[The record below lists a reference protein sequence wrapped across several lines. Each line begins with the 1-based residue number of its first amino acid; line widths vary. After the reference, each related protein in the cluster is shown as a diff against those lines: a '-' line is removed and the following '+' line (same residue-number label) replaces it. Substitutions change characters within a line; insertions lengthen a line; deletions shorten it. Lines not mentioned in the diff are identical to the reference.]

1 MRHAPARVPA
11 DSITARRDFMLR
23 LGSLGGASLTLP
35 GLLAAEASR
44 AATHRGAKSQTAP
57 SGAKSQKTGK
67 AKACILIY
75 LWGGPPQQDMWD
87 LKPDAPAGIR
97 SEFKPIATNVPG
109 LSICDQLPLT
119 ARQADKFS
127 IVRALTH
134 PSNDHVHSVYH
145 TLTGRNDP
153 TLQGALRQRRRTD
166 FPCIG
171 SVVSKLSKPG
181 TLPSTVTVPRPIGHD
196 GVVYSGTNAGFLGA
210 AHDPL
215 ELKSPGEVKSPP
227 VHSFELPTGLDQARF
242 DERFSLLARME
253 AGNRAL
259 DAEIR
264 SGAGNLAAFREQALR
279 MLTGAG
285 ARSAF
290 QLTEEPEKIRDRY
303 GRNEYG
309 ESFLLA
315 RRLVESGVR
324 LVTIVW
330 DYITPKGDVAN
341 VWDNHGGTGA
351 LGGITG
357 YAMLKEKY
365 CLPPLDLAYS
375 ALLDDLQARGLL
387 DETIV
392 AMYGEFGR
400 TPKINKNGGRDH
412 WGACQSAV
420 LAGGGIRGGEVYG
433 ASDKHAAFPAD
444 NPVSPEDLLATIYH
458 GLGIS
463 PETELRDPLGRPY
476 RLVEGRPIAELF

>member
-1 MRHAPARVPA
+1 MRSLPAGFPTKSV
-11 DSITARRDFMLR
+11 SARRDFMLR
-23 LGSLGGASLTLP
+23 LGMLGGTGLTLP
-35 GLLAAEASR
+35 RLLQGEAARAAEVDRSR
-44 AATHRGAKSQTAP
+44 IAATSGRG
-57 SGAKSQKTGK
+57 GK

-87 LKPDAPAGIR
+87 MKPDAPDGIR
-97 SEFKPIATNVPG
+97 SEFKPLETVVPG
-109 LSICDQLPLT
+109 MSFSDQLPLT
-119 ARQADKFS
+119 ARQADKMA

-145 TLTGRNDP
+145 TLTGRDDP
-153 TLQGALRQRRRTD
+153 TLQGALRQRRRLD

-171 SVVSKLSKPG
+171 SVVSHFSKPG
-181 TLPSTVTVPRPIGHD
+181 TLPSTVTLPRPIGHD
-196 GVVYSGTNAGFLGA
+196 GVVYSGTHAGFLGS

-215 ELKSPGEVKSPP
+215 EMQSPGEVKAPP
-227 VHSFELPTGLDQARF
+227 MHSFELPSGLDQARL
-242 DERFSLLARME
+242 DDRFSLLAQIE
-253 AGNRAL
+253 SSQRAL
-259 DAEIR
+259 DDEVR
-264 SGAGNLAAFREQALR
+264 RTNSNLSLFREQAAR
-279 MLTGAG
+279 MLTGGG
-285 ARSAF
+285 AKQSFDLGRESDK
-290 QLTEEPEKIRDRY
+290 LRDRY

-351 LGGITG
+351 LGKISG
-357 YAMLKEKY
+357 YQMLKEKY

-375 ALLDDLQARGLL
+375 ALLEDLGNRGLL
-387 DETIV
+387 DETLV

-400 TPKINKNGGRDH
+400 TPKINKHGGRDH

-420 LAGGGIRGGEVYG
+420 FAGGGVRGGNIHG
-433 ASDKHAAFPAD
+433 ASDAHAAYPVD
-444 NPVSPEDLLATIYH
+444 KPVSPEDILATIHH

-463 PETELRDPLGRPY
+463 PESELRDPLGRPY
-476 RLVEGRPIAELF
+476 RLVEGRSIVELF

>member
-1 MRHAPARVPA
+1 MRRLPAGFPA
-11 DSITARRDFMLR
+11 SSLTARRDFMLR
-23 LGSLGGASLTLP
+23 LGRLGGAALTLP
-35 GLLAAEASR
+35 ALCELEAAR
-44 AATHRGAKSQTAP
+44 AATRNASAGAT
-57 SGAKSQKTGK
+57 GAARKTSADGGR

-87 LKPDAPAGIR
+87 LKPEAPAGIR
-97 SEFKPIATNVPG
+97 SEFAPIDTTVPG
-109 LSICDQLPLT
+109 LRICDQLPLT
-119 ARQADKFS
+119 AKQAEKFA
-127 IVRALTH
+127 IVRSLTH

-171 SVVSKLSKPG
+171 SVVSKLSEPG
-181 TLPSTVTVPRPIGHD
+181 TLPATVTVPRPIGHD
-196 GVVYSGTNAGFLGA
+196 GVVYSGTNAGFLGSA
-210 AHDPL
+210 YDPM
-215 ELKSPGEVKSPP
+215 ELKSPGEVKAPP
-227 VHSFELPTGLDQARF
+227 VHSFELPDGLGQTRLD
-242 DERFSLLARME
+242 DRFSLLAKLE
-253 AGNRAL
+253 ATGRGL
-259 DAEIR
+259 DDEVRR
-264 SGAGNLAAFREQALR
+264 SAANLSAFREQAAR
-279 MLTGAG
+279 ILTGHG
-285 ARSAF
+285 ARQAF
-290 QLTEEPEKIRDRY
+290 ELAHEAERTRERY

-309 ESFLLA
+309 ESFLMA
-315 RRLVESGVR
+315 RRLVEAGVR
-324 LVTIVW
+324 LVTVVW

-375 ALLDDLQARGLL
+375 ALLEDLERRGMLDD
-387 DETIV
+387 TIV

-420 LAGGGIRGGEVYG
+420 FAGGGIRGGNVYG
-433 ASDKHAAFPAD
+433 ASDKHAAVPID
-444 NPVSPEDLLATIYH
+444 DPVGPEDILATIYH
-458 GLGIS
+458 ALGIS

-476 RLVEGRPIAELF
+476 RLVEGRAIRELF